1 MDRATTPGAGTRTK
15 PRTGDSQPH
24 WGTPWSQQTP
34 DIVHRLSQ
42 LVIKHEYAINNLKQ
56 DSTVYLFI
64 KPGAQGLLPLLFST
78 SEKWNQV
85 QREHPEQT
93 EESLRLVLL
102 KAFLVELGL
111 RLRNSKESEEAQQ
124 AAKELGWLTEDGKW
138 KTLTWNPAAGALE
151 EVPRGKTWT
160 TDAMI
165 AEAVEL
171 RKLVTAD
178 TIYRFQSIKSLTKEP
193 QTAWV
198 QLALEVS
205 VRGSG
210 QRIWEI
216 VQSWIGCSALHTLG
230 CRLRRERG
238 GLSQQARS
246 LRW

>member
-1 MDRATTPGAGTRTK
+1 MRVVLFQALLTTVASRFE
-15 PRTGDSQPH
+15 
-24 WGTPWSQQTP
+24 
-34 DIVHRLSQ
+34 Q
-42 LVIKHEYAINNLKQ
+42 LMGN
-56 DSTVYLFI
+56 
-64 KPGAQGLLPLLFST
+64 
-78 SEKWNQV
+78 
-85 QREHPEQT
+85 
-93 EESLRLVLL
+93 EES
-102 KAFLVELGL
+102 KA
-111 RLRNSKESEEAQQ
+111 NAIK
-124 AAKELGWLTEDGKW
+124 LGWLTEDGKW
-138 KTLTWNPAAGALE
+138 KTLTWNPTAGALE

-160 TDAMI
+160 TDAII